1 MSEISDKLIDETFK
15 GVIPYITPWRVVL
28 TAVGIVLISTSLS
41 AFNPKDMLSL
51 SLLIIS
57 KKLIT
62 TSTETPVWKLAIIAL
77 TVFLAIPKSGNFF
90 IFFLIK
96 KIHIPRCE
104 FALLKLSAL
113 KKHSPTKLASLFGSR
128 VSELY
133 EARKSGIKKIQRLRL
148 VFEMLLGSCAFLIAV
163 LIKIDRPTVIWA
175 PLAISLIFLFILS
188 KKITFLY
195 LDTIAPSSIIF
206 ESLRKIGTFRRSQS
220 SF

>member
-28 TAVGIVLISTSLS
+28 TAAGIILISTNLS
-41 AFNPKDMLSL
+41 AFDPKDMLSL
-51 SLLIIS
+51 SLSIAS
-57 KKLIT
+57 KKLIAA
-62 TSTETPVWKLAIIAL
+62 STETPVWKLAIIAL
-77 TVFLAIPKSGNFF
+77 TVFFAIPKSGNFL
-90 IFFLIK
+90 IFFLIR

-104 FALLKLSAL
+104 LALLKLSAL
-113 KKHSPTKLASLFGSR
+113 KKHSPAKLASLFGSR

-133 EARKSGIKKIQRLRL
+133 ETRKSGIKKIQSLRL
-148 VFEMLLGSCAFLIAV
+148 AFEAALGACVFSFAV
-163 LIKIDRPTVIWA
+163 LIRTGHPTVIWA
-175 PLAISLIFLFILS
+175 PLAITVIFLFILS

-195 LDTIAPSSIIF
+195 LDKIAPSSIIF